1 MGVKWWQCRDC
12 WRPFKQLARLARHK
26 ARLTFFLDRVLT
38 MISFVFFLL
47 ATCFSIWGDAQRHM
61 ICKWYDTFFRRYIR
75 ELVVELGGVAFWLF
89 EVKSAKAF
97 WTDQIWFRIK
107 RDLADIM
114 SLLGVYEWILVH
126 SCNRVVC
133 IESNP
138 SFAFRSITSHW
149 ARFVALF
156 GIQYFMFI
164 TNFKRPISWEFK
176 GIPQWTLPRKRG
188 LLNDNVPNLRQM
200 HADAKGSSASCL
212 FSCIGLL
219 LGLSPAALLAHLSD
233 IQGVCPQGANDGTTP
248 SDAGIMDT
256 QAH

>member
-1 MGVKWWQCRDC
+1 MSVKWCQCRDC

-47 ATCFSIWGDAQRHM
+47 ATCFSIWGDAQTHM
-61 ICKWYDTFFRRYIR
+61 ICRWYDTFFRRYIR
-75 ELVVELGGVAFWLF
+75 ELVVELGGVEFWLF

-114 SLLGVYEWILVH
+114 SLLGVYEKILVH
-126 SCNRVVC
+126 SCRRVVC
-133 IESNP
+133 IES
-138 SFAFRSITSHW
+138 
-149 ARFVALF
+149 ALF

-176 GIPQWTLPRKRG
+176 DTPQCHPPRKEG
-188 LLNDNVPNLRQM
+188 LIKWQCTKFATN
-200 HADAKGSSASCL
+200 ACW
-212 FSCIGLL
+212 C
-219 LGLSPAALLAHLSD
+219 
-233 IQGVCPQGANDGTTP
+233 QGVKCFLPLLVHWSTPWAFSGCSIGTLVRHTRRMP
-248 SDAGIMDT
+248 TRSQT
-256 QAH
+256 QSNQWWMERLQMTRKS